1 MLHRIIC
8 SWCRSCLWVGCYI
21 WYNEEGDWAG
31 PQPAQALLAVPNVT
45 NKQTNKHS
53 PKQHLA
59 GGHSCHHSSPSRH
72 SAVVVLKQDDSKLY
86 HESTIKCFVLSAE
99 HYRHCWTAL
108 VETLL
113 VDLLASLRS
122 QTDRA
127 ILRVIKY
134 FAKSLKA
141 TQNHSK

>member
-1 MLHRIIC
+1 MGGLLHLVQRGGGLGGAAA
-8 SWCRSCLWVGCYI
+8 RP
-21 WYNEEGDWAG
+21 G
-31 PQPAQALLAVPNVT
+31 PSRCT
-45 NKQTNKHS
+45 ECNKQTNKHS

-72 SAVVVLKQDDSKLY
+72 SAAVVLKQDDSKLY

-127 ILRVIKY
+127 ILRVIEY